1 MEETSSQTVLY
12 LILHLLIMKLVWK
25 KVLWYLRW
33 NEAYFSTLLLYIKL
47 KYSLLQVQ
55 RTKINIKNIFITKY
69 ITKFLLSKKLFL
81 LILLNIKHDLSLNE
95 DKFMII
101 IMIHNITMFW
111 VLKSHQLSKGKEKLV
126 FFTFF

>member
-1 MEETSSQTVLY
+1 
-12 LILHLLIMKLVWK
+12 MKLVWT

-69 ITKFLLSKKLFL
+69 YQVPSIEKIIFANIIKYKAWFKFEWRQVYDYYYDS
-81 LILLNIKHDLSLNE
+81 
-95 DKFMII
+95 
-101 IMIHNITMFW
+101 
-111 VLKSHQLSKGKEKLV
+111 
-126 FFTFF
+126 